1 LIVKNCEVR
10 EVYLMTPSLTGQCN
24 SGDDEYAVGV
34 VIFAPIYRRMSTLR
48 TVRIE
53 TINFTL
59 SLIFSEV
66 GVMNPHLM
74 LELRVDCESHLRVL
88 SEAYTMGTL

>member
-1 LIVKNCEVR
+1 MSERSIFND
-10 EVYLMTPSLTGQCN
+10 PFSQGQCN

-34 VIFAPIYRRMSTLR
+34 MIFAPIYRRMATLR

-53 TINFTL
+53 TVNFTL
-59 SLIFSEV
+59 SLIFGEV

-74 LELRVDCESHLRVL
+74 LELGVHCKSHLSVL
-88 SEAYTMGTL
+88 SEAYTTDTL